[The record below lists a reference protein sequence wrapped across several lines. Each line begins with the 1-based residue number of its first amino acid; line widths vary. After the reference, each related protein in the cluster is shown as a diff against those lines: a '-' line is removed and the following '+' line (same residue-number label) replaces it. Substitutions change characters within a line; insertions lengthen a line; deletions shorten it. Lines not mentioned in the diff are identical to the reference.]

1 MTIISSTSTPQ
12 VVLVT
17 DTTFASSQAVLW
29 ARQTL
34 EEALQK
40 RGISTTRSE
49 HDDEASDAAV
59 LIVIGGADSRFDSA
73 FEAAGLE
80 LPTAAESFAVV
91 VAGHRLVLAAP
102 DERGMVYAL
111 LELADRVQH
120 ASDTI
125 TELLAIVSFADR
137 PANQIRSVMRN
148 FSCELE
154 DKDWFYDQ
162 SFWDEYLTELISQ
175 RFNRFTMSFGMA
187 YDYGHDPNVR
197 DNYFNFTYPYL
208 LHVPEYEVKVSEL
221 SEEERQRNYDTL
233 RYISEEAKRR
243 GLHFQLGLWNHS
255 YVYPESPNMNYNI
268 EGINSD
274 NHTAYCRDALHHL
287 LKEFPA
293 IDGLTLR
300 IHYESGIHE
309 PAYEFWKVVLSGTLD
324 VGRPIEIDMHA
335 KGLNDELLKVAL
347 ATGQPLYI
355 SPKYWAEHMGLGYHQ
370 AAIREQEF
378 GSKES
383 TTASMNAITANS
395 RKFTRY
401 GYADYLRDDRQY
413 GVLFR
418 IWPGTQKLLLWG
430 DPAIASAYGRAS
442 HFSGTQGVE
451 WCEPM
456 TYKGRKG
463 TGNAGGRE
471 PYLDESLQLPI
482 RDWLKHKYTYRLWG
496 RLLYNPDADPAS
508 WQRYLRTHYGNAAHA
523 YERALAYAS
532 RIMPYFVT
540 AHLPSAA
547 NSIYWAEMS
556 SNLPIVKTG
565 PTRYDF
571 DTPTPGTFGAASPL
585 DTALFY
591 RVDDFADD
599 IVQGFRQGKYSPL
612 EIAERLEQFS
622 AGAER
627 YLNEAIESVE
637 NKDMPDFRRFSID
650 VAMVLEMGR
659 FFAGKFRAALA
670 YALYERTF
678 DTTFL
683 NQAAALYRSAVDHW
697 KRVIEI
703 SKDVYKADIT
713 FGMFPELRGHWAD
726 RLPAIEEDVLALE
739 KLASE
744 AHSSEAKSVLMEKKE
759 AASRFL
765 HTNVENRRLA
775 YNHEVPARMEKGRA
789 LDLSISVPDAPNGL
803 SVRLRYRHADQS
815 KRYIVAEM
823 SQDKTIFSA
832 CIPGD
837 YTDSP
842 YDLVYFFELRDN
854 GGDAWLVPGFNEQVS
869 NEPYYVISAR

>member
-1 MTIISSTSTPQ
+1 MSILTSTSTPQ
-12 VVLVT
+12 VVLVM
-17 DTTFASSQAVLW
+17 DNTFASSQAVLW
-29 ARQTL
+29 AQQTL
-34 EEALQK
+34 AEALQK
-40 RGISTTRSE
+40 REISTARMD
-49 HDDEASDAAV
+49 HYNEASKAAV
-59 LIVIGGADSRFDSA
+59 HIVISGVDSGHDS
-73 FEAAGLE
+73 EIESAGLD
-80 LPTAAESFAVV
+80 LPKAAESFAVAV
-91 VAGHRLVLAAP
+91 SGNRLVLVAP

-120 ASDTI
+120 GSDI
-125 TELLAIVSFADR
+125 LSELLAIVSFADR

-154 DKDWFYDQ
+154 DKDWFYDK

-187 YDYGHDPNVR
+187 YDYGHDPNVH

-208 LHVPEYEVKVSEL
+208 LQVPGYKVKVTEL

-243 GLHFQLGLWNHS
+243 GLHFQLGLWNQS
-255 YVYPESPNMNYNI
+255 YVYLESPNMNYNI
-268 EGINSD
+268 EGINAD
-274 NHTAYCRDALHHL
+274 NHAEYCRDALQHL

-335 KGLNDELLKVAL
+335 KGLNDELLKGAL
-347 ATGQPLYI
+347 ATGQPIYI

-370 AAIREQEF
+370 AAIRESEF

-383 TTASMNAITANS
+383 TTESLNAITANS
-395 RKFTRY
+395 RRFTRY

-463 TGNAGGRE
+463 TGAIGGRE
-471 PYLDESLQLPI
+471 PYLDKALQLPN
-482 RDWLKHKYTYRLWG
+482 RDWVKHKYTYRLWG
-496 RLLYNPDADPAS
+496 RLLYNPDANPAS
-508 WQRYLRTHYGNAAHA
+508 WQRFLRTEFGDAAYA
-523 YERALAYAS
+523 YEQALAYAS

-540 AHLPSAA
+540 AHLPSASNA
-547 NSIYWAEMS
+547 IYWAEMS
-556 SNLPIVKTG
+556 SNLPIVRTG
-565 PTRYDF
+565 PTRYDH
-571 DTPTPGTFGAASPL
+571 DTPKPGTFGVASPI
-585 DTALFY
+585 DSALFY
-591 RVDDFADD
+591 RVDDFTDD
-599 IVQGFRQGKYSPL
+599 IIKGFRLGKYSPL

-627 YLNEAIESVE
+627 YLNQAIEVVE
-637 NKDMPDFRRFSID
+637 DKERADFRRFSID
-650 VAMVLEMGR
+650 VTMLIEMGR

-670 YALYERTF
+670 YSLYERTF
-678 DTTFL
+678 DTAFL
-683 NQAAALYRSAVDHW
+683 DQAVELYRSAINHW
-697 KRVIEI
+697 KQVIEV

-713 FGMFPELRGHWAD
+713 FGMFPEIRGHWAD
-726 RLPAIEEDVLALE
+726 RLPAIEEDLQALE
-739 KLASE
+739 RLASE
-744 AHSSEAKSVLMEKKE
+744 ARNGAAKPVLMEKRD

-765 HTNVENRRLA
+765 QTNAENRRLA
-775 YNHEVPARMEKGRA
+775 YTHEVPVRMKKGQA
-789 LDLSISVPDAPNGL
+789 LELCISIPEAPKGL
-803 SVRLRYRHADQS
+803 SVRLHYRHADQS
-815 KRYIVAEM
+815 KRYVVAEM

-832 CIPGD
+832 CVPGN

-842 YDLVYFFELRDN
+842 YDLVYFFEFRDS

-869 NEPYYVISAR
+869 NDPYYVVSAR